1 MATYRADLTGAH
13 HRLIAHLLPGDRL
26 VLTWSVGEKS
36 IDADPDS
43 PWIEVFDT
51 DPIPRICRY
60 GTEARLTQN
69 TLTRQRL
76 PIVAAARA
84 VRAGGSVYVTCE
96 RRQDTDRFGQPF
108 GPAVPMASGHVLI
121 EAEVDV

>member
-1 MATYRADLTGAH
+1 MATYRADLTGNH

-26 VLTWSVGEKS
+26 ILTWSAGEKT
-36 IDADPDS
+36 IDADPDL

-69 TLTRQRL
+69 TLVRQR
-76 PIVAAARA
+76 PPVTEAARA
-84 VRAGGSVYVTCE
+84 VRAGGVVYVTCE
-96 RRQDTDRFGQPF
+96 RRQDTDRLGQPF
-108 GPAVPMASGHVLI
+108 GPAVPMPSGHV
-121 EAEVDV
+121 

>member
-1 MATYRADLTGAH
+1 MATYRADLTGNH

-26 VLTWSVGEKS
+26 ILTWSAGEKT
-36 IDADPDS
+36 IDADPDL

-69 TLTRQRL
+69 TLVRQR
-76 PIVAAARA
+76 PPVTEAARA
-84 VRAGGSVYVTCE
+84 VRAGGVVYVTCE
-96 RRQDTDRFGQPF
+96 RRQDTDRLGQPF
-108 GPAVPMASGHVLI
+108 GPAVPMPSGHVLV
-121 EAEVDV
+121 EAEVSV